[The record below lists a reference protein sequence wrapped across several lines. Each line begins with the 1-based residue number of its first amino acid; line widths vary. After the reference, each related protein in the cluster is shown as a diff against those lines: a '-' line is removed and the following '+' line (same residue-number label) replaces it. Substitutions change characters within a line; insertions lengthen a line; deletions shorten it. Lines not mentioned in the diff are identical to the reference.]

1 MRFPEQKDIVIID
14 AEPHSGKE
22 YGGHSP
28 EAGNVRRHMVVVS
41 SSSYTRATGMILA
54 MPITTSTKYNH
65 NPRYLPI
72 LLAGGKKNGVKGFIA
87 LWQLQ
92 NFDFVSRNGEIVN
105 QISDK
110 TYKELLPYIKDMLGL
125 DK

>member
-28 EAGNVRRHMVVVS
+28 EAGNVRRHMVVVN
-41 SSSYTRATGMILA
+41 SSSYTRATSMILA
-54 MPITTSTKYNH
+54 MTITTSTKYNN

-72 LLAGGKKNGVKGFIA
+72 LLAGGKKMELN
-87 LWQLQ
+87 
-92 NFDFVSRNGEIVN
+92 D
-105 QISDK
+105 
-110 TYKELLPYIKDMLGL
+110 LLPCGSCKILILFPAMVKL
-125 DK
+125 